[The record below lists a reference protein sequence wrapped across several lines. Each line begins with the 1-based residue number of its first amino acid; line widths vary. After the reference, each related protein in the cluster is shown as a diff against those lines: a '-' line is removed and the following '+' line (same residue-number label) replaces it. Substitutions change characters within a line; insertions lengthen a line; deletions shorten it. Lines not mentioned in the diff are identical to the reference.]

1 MSQRSRPP
9 SRLYE
14 YNRRESSSYY
24 KVENTVLQN
33 IPGPG
38 VAIAHGF
45 FQPML
50 NMLDAR
56 EVERASSISSNKSSM
71 LGEEEV
77 LVTEEEVGDFL
88 VHCYAQKEKEANLA
102 IGNKCKDEIHPT

>member
-1 MSQRSRPP
+1 M
-9 SRLYE
+9 
-14 YNRRESSSYY
+14 
-24 KVENTVLQN
+24 
-33 IPGPG
+33 
-38 VAIAHGF
+38 AIAHGF

-77 LVTEEEVGDFL
+77 LVTEEEVSDFH

-102 IGNKCKDEIHPT
+102 IGNKCKDDNSSNIKIG